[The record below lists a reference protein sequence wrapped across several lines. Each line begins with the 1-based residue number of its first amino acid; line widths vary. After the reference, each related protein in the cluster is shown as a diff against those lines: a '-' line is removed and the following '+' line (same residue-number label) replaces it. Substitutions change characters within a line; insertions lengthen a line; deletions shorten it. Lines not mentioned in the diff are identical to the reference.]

1 MPGEVILLG
10 RGIPKEAEAAV
21 FFSIDGSEPK
31 PLPADPHN
39 RPLASDLA
47 PSRHTIK
54 ILVKPFSSDKQGDA
68 AAAVKIH
75 YVGAA
80 GVAVDRVAVDARGSA
95 ASHPPPLRLGAQ
107 PPRASPGLE

>member
-1 MPGEVILLG
+1 LDRRDTVPAPPFSTAVNKCGPAGGELEFAMPGEVILMG
-10 RGIPKEAEAAV
+10 RGIPKAAEAAV

-39 RPLASDLA
+39 RPLVSDLI
-47 PSRHTIK
+47 SDRHAIK
-54 ILVKPFSSDKQGDA
+54 IIVKPFASDKQSDV

-80 GVAVDRVAVDARGSA
+80 GR
-95 ASHPPPLRLGAQ
+95 
-107 PPRASPGLE
+107 